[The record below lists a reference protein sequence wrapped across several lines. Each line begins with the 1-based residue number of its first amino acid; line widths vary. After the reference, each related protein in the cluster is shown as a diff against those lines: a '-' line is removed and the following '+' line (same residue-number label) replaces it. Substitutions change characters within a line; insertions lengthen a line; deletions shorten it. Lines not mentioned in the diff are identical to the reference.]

1 MARKKSVK
9 SAQDDDLRLEDAME
23 ELQQIV
29 RSLESGQE
37 PLDESLLKFE
47 RGMQLLRTCHGQLE
61 RASQRIEIV
70 TRVDQDGNVQTK
82 EFDATSTLNRETKNG
97 RVNSGDDDSDA
108 DAARLF

>member
-1 MARKKSVK
+1 MKSPPEEE
-9 SAQDDDLRLEDAME
+9 LRLEDAME

-70 TRVDQDGNVQTK
+70 TRVDQDGNFQTE
-82 EFDATSTLNRETKNG
+82 EFDSTSTLNRESETGPAKSN
-97 RVNSGDDDSDA
+97 DDDSNVGPT
-108 DAARLF
+108 RLF